1 LATQLLNGN
10 FLQFLAS
17 RTILV
22 AMTQPLALVVY
33 EKLLPGTQLVNRL
46 QDLNYRVRAVTDS
59 TTLMA
64 IARQEKPMLVLA
76 DLESTRND
84 ICKVIAELR
93 HDAATQHIP
102 VIAVAKEGDK
112 ALLKAAQAA
121 GATLVA
127 GETAILGHL
136 SQFLDQALQVE

>member
-1 LATQLLNGN
+1 
-10 FLQFLAS
+10 
-17 RTILV
+17 
-22 AMTQPLALVVY
+22 MTQPLALVVY

-84 ICKVIAELR
+84 ICKAIAELR

-102 VIAVAKEGDK
+102 VIAVAKEGNK

>member
-1 LATQLLNGN
+1 
-10 FLQFLAS
+10 
-17 RTILV
+17 
-22 AMTQPLALVVY
+22 MTQPLALVVY

-59 TTLMA
+59 TTLIA

-93 HDAATQHIP
+93 QDAATQHIP
-102 VIAVAKEGDK
+102 VIAVAREGDK

-121 GATLVA
+121 GATMVA

>member
-1 LATQLLNGN
+1 M
-10 FLQFLAS
+10 
-17 RTILV
+17 

-102 VIAVAKEGDK
+102 VIAVAKEGDT

>member
-1 LATQLLNGN
+1 M
-10 FLQFLAS
+10 
-17 RTILV
+17 

-84 ICKVIAELR
+84 ICKAIAELR

-102 VIAVAKEGDK
+102 VIAVAKEGDA

-127 GETAILGHL
+127 GETAILSHL